1 MGTNHSDKIKKLQ
14 EKNQENQR
22 RYSKKREAEEKQAN
36 QAIHQLVQKIDQD
49 PKNYHHYYDLA
60 TFLVEAKDYQQAEEL
75 LMKALGLFKDAAKE
89 TIDTLKFG
97 LGNVYYAAEEY
108 DKAIKL
114 FQEIDDEKLQAEA
127 YIMLA
132 QSYMAKG
139 DNKRAMVF
147 ALSAQSTHREDPEV
161 NQMIGDNLL
170 ALGSFSQA
178 ADFYDTV
185 LKHEP
190 QNGQANF
197 NRGLVA
203 MVNGEPFE
211 AYFERAKQF
220 DPDYFQK
227 SQQKLTDI
235 EKFVQLNRGKKSSTD
250 KNVSDNEK

>member
-1 MGTNHSDKIKKLQ
+1 MKKNNSDKIKKLQ
-14 EKNQENQR
+14 EKNQQNQR
-22 RYSKKREAEEKQAN
+22 DYTKKREQEEQQAH
-36 QAIHQLVQKIDQD
+36 QVIHQLIQKIDRQ
-49 PKNYHHYYDLA
+49 PNNFHNYYDLA

-75 LMKALGLFKDAAKE
+75 LMKALGIFDNDSDDVK
-89 TIDTLKFG
+89 DTLKFG

-108 DKAIKL
+108 DKAIKT
-114 FQEIDDEKLQAEA
+114 FQQINDDKLQSEA

-147 ALSAQSTHREDPEV
+147 ALSAQSTKHDDPTV

-170 ALGSFSQA
+170 ALGNFKQA
-178 ADFYDTV
+178 GEFYDIV

-190 QNGQANF
+190 KDGKANF

-203 MVNGEPFE
+203 MVDDEPFE
-211 AYFERAKQF
+211 RYFQTAKES

-227 SQQKLTDI
+227 GQQKLKDI
-235 EKFVQLNRGKKSSTD
+235 EKFVQLNKKE
-250 KNVSDNEK
+250 NHH